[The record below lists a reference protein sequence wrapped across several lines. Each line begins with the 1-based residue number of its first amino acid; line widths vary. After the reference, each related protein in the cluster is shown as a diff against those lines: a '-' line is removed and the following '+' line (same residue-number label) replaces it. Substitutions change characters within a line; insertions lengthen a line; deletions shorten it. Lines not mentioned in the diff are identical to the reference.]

1 MTTNVPAYEVHAGE
15 HGGAKPNFLNV
26 TKGFM
31 SWAATLDHKRIG
43 IMYLIGVTAAFLA
56 GGLFALLVRLHLWE
70 PTGAL
75 FDNATYNQIFTLH
88 GAFMVFIFVI
98 PAIPGSLGNI
108 VLPIMLGAKDVAL
121 PRLNLLSFYLWLTG
135 TGFALY
141 AILALGAALVDSAQ
155 QLVGAGG
162 VARVRGRRVG
172 VHGVAVAVRRRQR
185 ALLHHVRAAH
195 ELAAEQPALAVR
207 APQRQR
213 QPAPR
218 RRPQIFADAGVG
230 GRRIRRRRRGC

>member
-15 HGGAKPNFLNV
+15 HGAAKPNFLNV

-75 FDNATYNQIFTLH
+75 FDNATYNQVFTLH
-88 GAFMVFIFVI
+88 GVFMVFIFVI

-121 PRLNLLSFYLWLTG
+121 PRLNLLSFDPWVTG
-135 TGFALY
+135 TIFAL
-141 AILALGAALVDSAQ
+141 
-155 QLVGAGG
+155 
-162 VARVRGRRVG
+162 
-172 VHGVAVAVRRRQR
+172 
-185 ALLHHVRAAH
+185 
-195 ELAAEQPALAVR
+195 
-207 APQRQR
+207 
-213 QPAPR
+213 
-218 RRPQIFADAGVG
+218 
-230 GRRIRRRRRGC
+230 